1 MLFLQED
8 LARMKVKEAIEYGL
22 ESQRIHRELRG
33 NSTNP
38 NAQNIIKAVASFV
51 VKLPQWISQLR
62 CEFRTR
68 FALSQTKHKQAF
80 QAAGGQ
86 SNPCA

>member
-8 LARMKVKEAIEYGL
+8 VAKMKVKEAIEYGL
-22 ESQRIHRELRG
+22 ESQRISRELRE

-38 NAQNIIKAVASFV
+38 NAQNIIKALTSFAK
-51 VKLPQWISQLR
+51 KLSQWISQLR
-62 CEFRTR
+62 CEFRMR
-68 FALSQTKHKQAF
+68 FALSQRKQAI
-80 QAAGGQ
+80 QGAGGK